1 MKRRASVPVISALGC
16 VLVIAYAVLAALQIL
31 VLNPLAARPGRT
43 LDQIHADM
51 AAANEAPGTAVTLL
65 ILGTGVALAILVFA
79 LMAFRPDA
87 SRTAATLSY
96 LLMLVFGAPAFFAAS
111 FGPGMSLADTYGI
124 SDADYAPWGKVLY
137 LVSAVALI
145 AAVVVAVTHMPV
157 RRAPAATTAAS
168 A

>member
-16 VLVIAYAVLAALQIL
+16 VLVIAHAVLA
-31 VLNPLAARPGRT
+31 
-43 LDQIHADM
+43 
-51 AAANEAPGTAVTLL
+51 EAPGTAVTLV

-87 SRTAATLSY
+87 SGTAATLFY

-124 SDADYAPWGKVLY
+124 SGADYAPWGKVLY